1 MDLINRLR
9 RRIDPSLLTML
20 GLLALVVAIV
30 AVREGTDGLVE
41 GLEGTWR
48 LLRRAAPVTLLGM
61 TLAGTMQVLAPPGVV
76 GRYMGENSG
85 MLGLLIGMGAG
96 MITPGG
102 PYVMYPIGAA
112 LMTSGAG
119 IGPMA
124 GFVSTRNLVT
134 FNRLFVWELPFL
146 GLPFTLTRLA
156 ISFWMPIVSVIMVP
170 IVYRLLPARIR
181 EQGPSN
187 RQAEPRK

>member
-1 MDLINRLR
+1 
-9 RRIDPSLLTML
+9 ML
-20 GLLALVVAIV
+20 SLLALVVAIV

-48 LLRRAAPVTLLGM
+48 LLRRAAPITLLGM